1 MTYLVGMRNN
11 EATPTNPDTYC
22 DSCGSPA
29 VIDGLCSA
37 CSNYLD
43 RSYLRLMERIRESR
57 ILCLELVQDEELD
70 PMPTE
75 TLREK
80 NIARIRSL
88 AKRTVTLSRRA
99 NIIR

>member
-1 MTYLVGMRNN
+1 
-11 EATPTNPDTYC
+11 
-22 DSCGSPA
+22 
-29 VIDGLCSA
+29 
-37 CSNYLD
+37 
-43 RSYLRLMERIRESR
+43 MERIRESR